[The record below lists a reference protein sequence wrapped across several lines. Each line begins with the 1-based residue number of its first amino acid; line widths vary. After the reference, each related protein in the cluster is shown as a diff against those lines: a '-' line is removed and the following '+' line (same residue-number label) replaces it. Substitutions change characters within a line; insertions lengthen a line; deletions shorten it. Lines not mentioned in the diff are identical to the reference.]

1 MNMSEFFM
9 LKSSICAIISSILK
23 YIEKVE
29 DINKRSY
36 LWLSLVIYLIIII
49 FRKVTLYIFVLV
61 KFSNFI
67 QNEIYFL
74 KM

>member
-1 MNMSEFFM
+1 MSEFFM